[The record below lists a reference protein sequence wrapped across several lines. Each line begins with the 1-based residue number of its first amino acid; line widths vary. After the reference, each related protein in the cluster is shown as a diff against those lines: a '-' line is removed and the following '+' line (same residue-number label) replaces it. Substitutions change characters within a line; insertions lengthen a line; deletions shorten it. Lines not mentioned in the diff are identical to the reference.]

1 MTRLFMPNLDPI
13 RVCNISSLL
22 SRYYLRFHVVDR
34 PGVLAKISEVLGK
47 HKISISDVIQKER
60 RLGSVVPLILLTHG
74 TQEHLLRRAV
84 QVIDR
89 LSVLKEKTQV
99 LRIEE

>member
-60 RLGSVVPLILLTHG
+60 KIGGVVPLILLTHKAP
-74 TQEHLLRRAV
+74 ERSVLRAV
-84 QVIDR
+84 QAIDR
-89 LSVLKEKTQV
+89 LSIAKG
-99 LRIEE
+99 